1 MLNKDST
8 NAIQKMNVVSKY
20 KLIGSDSYKGL
31 LYTSDIDLQ
40 GDLKGNTETKI
51 LNYFKKIVKSNDE
64 FLIMDLKCGLDTRL
78 VYKEEDD
85 LKTYLSNPLID
96 KATRDKIEKATGE
109 TKVKLIRDL
118 FVLRW
123 TIDDIQNGKVKLID
137 GTYKLFVDCLKDD
150 TMIKLDIAVPHNG
163 TFIDINEVYSYKSR
177 PVSQK
182 QLVLDLEEDID
193 LYHHNNTLKSLKRL
207 YSLLL
212 LTKKKKKLQKQLE
225 DLFNSTIGYSN
236 KLMNDIVF
244 FLKVCD
250 KHYIPWETIQNN
262 IDIFKDKYFK
272 LESSKNT
279 FVSRLNKAT
288 VKNYKKILTELA
300 EVLRVNINRETKEE
314 FKKMK

>member
-1 MLNKDST
+1 MLNDDASHS
-8 NAIQKMNVVSKY
+8 IQKMNLISKY

-31 LYTSDIDLQ
+31 LDTLDIDLQ
-40 GDLKGNTETKI
+40 GNLKGNNETKI
-51 LNYFKKIVKSNDE
+51 LNYFKNIVKSDE
-64 FLIMDLKCGLDTRL
+64 FLFMDFKCGLDTRL
-78 VYKEEDD
+78 IYNEGGD

-123 TIDDIQNGKVKLID
+123 TIDDIQQGKVKLID
-137 GTYKLFVDCLKDD
+137 GTYKLFVDCLKDN
-150 TMIKLDIAVPHNG
+150 TMIKLDIAVLHNG
-163 TFIDINEVYSYKSR
+163 TFIDINEVYSYKQKK
-177 PVSQK
+177 VSQK

-225 DLFNSTIGYSN
+225 TLFNSSIGYSN

-244 FLKVCD
+244 F
-250 KHYIPWETIQNN
+250 
-262 IDIFKDKYFK
+262 
-272 LESSKNT
+272 
-279 FVSRLNKAT
+279 
-288 VKNYKKILTELA
+288 
-300 EVLRVNINRETKEE
+300 
-314 FKKMK
+314 